1 MHTGGD
7 DQGRRGQGPCTA
19 KVKYPGLAFQLM
31 RPSGALAELAEV
43 RLELVSA
50 RERAFELVSRPL
62 RYRPRC
68 SGPSAWTSQP
78 GPSPKSPERANRSR
92 VVQIPSPRSHLPGLS
107 RITRQSPVRARFLFH
122 SLLALTPPTPFSAID
137 HNDNMILD
145 ELHNPR
151 NLHIHGIGRR
161 PLPCLPDH
169 SLTPWRIPIQARYSC
184 NYRTH
189 VIPRNQYASRP
200 IAKCGSYS
208 AYGGSDHWK
217 PGGGGF
223 VQHLW
228 LPFGQGNV
236 EK

>member
-1 MHTGGD
+1 M
-7 DQGRRGQGPCTA
+7 A
-19 KVKYPGLAFQLM
+19 KVLAAVKVMDPGLAFQHM
-31 RPSGALAELAEV
+31 TPSGALAELAEV

-50 RERAFELVSRPL
+50 RERAFELVSRPTPL
-62 RYRPRC
+62 RPRC
-68 SGPSAWTSQP
+68 SGHSAWTPQP

-92 VVQIPSPRSHLPGLS
+92 VVQIPSPRSHLPALS

-122 SLLALTPPTPFSAID
+122 LLLALTPPTPFSAID
-137 HNDNMILD
+137 HNDNVILD

-151 NLHIHGIGRR
+151 DLHIHGIGRR

-169 SLTPWRIPIQARYSC
+169 SLTPWRIPIQARYSS

-189 VIPRNQYASRP
+189 VTWRNQHTSRP

-208 AYGGSDHWK
+208 AYGGSDYRK
-217 PGGGGF
+217 PGSSGF